1 MPFRPVKNQGLVLL
15 FILVLLSVFTL
26 AMLEHA
32 RRQQTEQRIGFHQD
46 DLVRARQR
54 AFLALEQAEQALRHR
69 GGPLLRGMSQAT
81 TSQRAWQR
89 WSQTDL
95 NHDGKLERVNILDG
109 GDDSQTIS
117 DSHGVIARYIV
128 EELPPAPYGRPYRIT
143 ARGFGDDP
151 ATRDTQQRYVYLPPG
166 STP

>member
-1 MPFRPVKNQGLVLL
+1 MPLLPMKNRGLVLL

-54 AFLALEQAEQALRHR
+54 AFLALEQAEQELRRHD
-69 GGPLLRGMSQAT
+69 GSLSRGMSQAT
-81 TSQRAWQR
+81 SSQRAWLR

-95 NHDGKLERVNILDG
+95 NHDGKPERINILDG
-109 GDDSQTIS
+109 GDDSQPIS

-151 ATRDTQQRYVYLPPG
+151 ATRDTQQRYVYLPPR
-166 STP
+166 SSP